1 MMVQSFV
8 RVYLLS
14 FYKSLNDFS
23 GSANSE
29 GGNFREEPKN
39 VEFFKKM

>member
-1 MMVQSFV
+1 VLEFIFWDFISDYMI
-8 RVYLLS
+8 
-14 FYKSLNDFS
+14 FS

-39 VEFFKKM
+39 LEFYKKM